1 MDIQSRKLNIISYIT
16 QLRDEQLIKKIEKY
30 ILNNVEIEDDTL
42 PFSVQEFIQRIK
54 QSEEDFKNGK
64 YKTQSELENLI
75 KDW

>member
-16 QLRDEQLIKKIEKY
+16 QLRDEQLIKKFEKY
-30 ILNNVEIEDDTL
+30 ILNNIEDDTI